1 MVKEDALTDPEGN
14 CKRTFYISFSSI
26 NLDILSN
33 IAYDKLVIKVFLR
46 SVF

>member
-1 MVKEDALTDPEGN
+1 MVKENALTEPEGN
-14 CKRTFYISFSSI
+14 CKRAIYCSFSSI

-33 IAYDKLVIKVFLR
+33 TAYDKLVIKVFLR